1 MEIKELEKNKQEVNN
16 LIIKSNEQLEYMKG
30 YLAGFK
36 ERDDIENLSEEDK
49 LSWARR
55 TLFELAYPKN

>member
-1 MEIKELEKNKQEVNN
+1 MKTLEKDKQEFTK
-16 LIIKSNEQLEYMKG
+16 LIQKSNEQIEYFKG

-55 TLFELAYPKN
+55 TLFKLAYPIKK